1 MKVDDKDAA
10 GIYVTYGRAY
20 SVLKIYLD
28 IFLKNMETGV
38 IGEVS

>member
-1 MKVDDKDAA
+1 MGERILCA
-10 GIYVTYGRAY
+10 
-20 SVLKIYLD
+20 VLKIYLD